1 MHSFLVNANMNNT
14 SSKMILERAGSI
26 TKELVS
32 SFGMPVTAHYK
43 IIPEIKGGWFYL
55 IPTVRSVKNII
66 S

>member
-1 MHSFLVNANMNNT
+1 
-14 SSKMILERAGSI
+14 MILERAGSI